1 MSHGDVPLIVEKCI
15 AEIEKRG
22 LEEVGIYRV
31 PGAVSAINRLRLSFN
46 SGNHPFPSH
55 FVKKFD
61 CHVRKNNN
69 TYNSD
74 VIFLGG
80 KIGSQDV
87 NLDSDEWKDINVVA
101 GALKQFL
108 RELPEAVMTSALYDS
123 LIAASGTSILCFLLG
138 SPLFPFYWVLTNT
151 NIYAHVFLNSILA
164 LADYDERLLTMKDLI
179 RTLPPPNYILLKRII
194 DHLERVTDYEEFNHM
209 YATNLAIV
217 FGPTLLR
224 PGGTSANSF
233 ATSMKNLGHQQ
244 NIVRNM
250 ILQYHWLFDVE
261 DEEEGAAEEVEGDGE
276 TEESEAA
283 IGGGQEG
290 VDDDDED
297 EENEFPEILE
307 DSDEDEYE
315 EEEEVYVLSAAPST
329 PLTPTFTSAA
339 PNVTTTMTVTTGGGG
354 GALKENNDRA
364 MKDQRRKTIVFG

>member
-1 MSHGDVPLIVEKCI
+1 MK
-15 AEIEKRG
+15 
-22 LEEVGIYRV
+22 
-31 PGAVSAINRLRLSFN
+31 
-46 SGNHPFPSH
+46 
-55 FVKKFD
+55 
-61 CHVRKNNN
+61 
-69 TYNSD
+69 
-74 VIFLGG
+74 
-80 KIGSQDV
+80 
-87 NLDSDEWKDINVVA
+87 
-101 GALKQFL
+101 
-108 RELPEAVMTSALYDS
+108 
-123 LIAASGTSILCFLLG
+123 
-138 SPLFPFYWVLTNT
+138 
-151 NIYAHVFLNSILA
+151 ILA
-164 LADYDERLLTMKDLI
+164 LEDYDERLLTMKDLI

-194 DHLERVTDYEEFNHM
+194 EHLERVTDYEEINHM

-261 DEEEGAAEEVEGDGE
+261 DEEGAAEEAEGDGE
-276 TEESEAA
+276 TEEGEAA
-283 IGGGQEG
+283 ISVGEAG
-290 VDDDDED
+290 VDDEDED

-329 PLTPTFTSAA
+329 PLTPTFTTAG
-339 PNVTTTMTVTTGGGG
+339 PNATTTRTATATTGGGG

-364 MKDQRRKTIVFG
+364 MKDQRRKTIIFG